1 MREKHLKEKK
11 KGTDPNLPIN
21 TPGVERFG
29 LTTGPDQ
36 ENIFFLDLVTSSKKF
51 INHQHDLWQF
61 EVVSTAHRG
70 PDLFPVQTA

>member
-36 ENIFFLDLVTSSKKF
+36 ENIFF
-51 INHQHDLWQF
+51 
-61 EVVSTAHRG
+61 
-70 PDLFPVQTA
+70 